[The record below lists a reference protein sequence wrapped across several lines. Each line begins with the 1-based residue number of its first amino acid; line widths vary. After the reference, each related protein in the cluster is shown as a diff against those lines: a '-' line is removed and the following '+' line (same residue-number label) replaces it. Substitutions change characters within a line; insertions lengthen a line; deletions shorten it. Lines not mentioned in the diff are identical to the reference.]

1 MPEGWLD
8 KFAKI
13 ARNFAAYDPKG
24 SVRPPII
31 CRTSIH
37 MIRPGFSRL
46 GGTARDAIGDRMRR
60 DTMIADAGH
69 RRRSLVGPSA
79 AIVAALAAASAAA
92 IWISDPISATSAPP
106 EATDQ
111 PVSRIER
118 SFFDLRFSVHQARRP
133 SASDVK
139 LQIANVLLA
148 QKPTYEGVSKIVPD
162 EPAEAEAETESE
174 KTVVA
179 AIPLP
184 RSRPS
189 DANLAV
195 RDATP
200 APRDN
205 EASRSDDPTLLQKLS
220 GLFRYRFTL
229 ASLTP
234 NDGLFASSPDLA
246 SLGYDGQ
253 TAVYDIS
260 AHVVYLPNGSKL
272 EAHSGLGESRDDPRH
287 VSERKVGSTPP
298 AVYELKPRE
307 ALFHGVQALRML
319 PVEGSALG
327 RTGLLVHSYML
338 GPDGDSNGC
347 VSVRDYDRF
356 LAAYQRGEFK
366 RLAVV
371 STLPA
376 PTRQSSL

>member
-1 MPEGWLD
+1 
-8 KFAKI
+8 
-13 ARNFAAYDPKG
+13 
-24 SVRPPII
+24 
-31 CRTSIH
+31 
-37 MIRPGFSRL
+37 
-46 GGTARDAIGDRMRR
+46 MRR
-60 DTMIADAGH
+60 DTMIADARA
-69 RRRSLVGPSA
+69 RRRSLVGLAA
-79 AIVAALAAASAAA
+79 AIVAALVVASAAA
-92 IWISDPISATSAPP
+92 IWMSDPISATSGSL
-106 EATDQ
+106 EATD
-111 PVSRIER
+111 PPLSRIER
-118 SFFDLRFSVHQARRP
+118 SFFDLRFSVHEARRP
-133 SASDVK
+133 ASGSDAK
-139 LQIANVLLA
+139 LQIASVLLA
-148 QKPTYEGVSKIVPD
+148 QKPTYENWPQIAPD
-162 EPAEAEAETESE
+162 EPAEAEADAETDTAE
-174 KTVVA
+174 TVVA

-189 DANLAV
+189 DANNAV
-195 RDATP
+195 RGANP
-200 APRDN
+200 PPQAN
-205 EASRSDDPTLLQKLS
+205 EASRSEDPTLLQKLS

-234 NDGLFASSPDLA
+234 NDGIFGSSPDLA
-246 SLGYDGQ
+246 ALGYDGQ

-260 AHVVYLPNGSKL
+260 ARMVYLPNGSKL

-307 ALFHGVQALRML
+307 QLFHGVQALRMQ

-371 STLPA
+371 STLA
-376 PTRQSSL
+376 GPTRQSSL

>member
-1 MPEGWLD
+1 
-8 KFAKI
+8 
-13 ARNFAAYDPKG
+13 
-24 SVRPPII
+24 
-31 CRTSIH
+31 
-37 MIRPGFSRL
+37 
-46 GGTARDAIGDRMRR
+46 MRR
-60 DTMIADAGH
+60 DTMIADARA
-69 RRRSLVGPSA
+69 RRRSLVGLAA
-79 AIVAALAAASAAA
+79 AIVAALVAASAAA
-92 IWISDPISATSAPP
+92 IWMSDPISATSASL
-106 EATDQ
+106 EATD
-111 PVSRIER
+111 PPLSRIER
-118 SFFDLRFSVHQARRP
+118 SFFDLRFSVHEARRP
-133 SASDVK
+133 ASGSDAK
-139 LQIANVLLA
+139 LQIASVLLA
-148 QKPTYEGVSKIVPD
+148 QKPTYENWPQIAPD
-162 EPAEAEAETESE
+162 EPAEAEADAETDTAE
-174 KTVVA
+174 TVVA

-189 DANLAV
+189 DANNAV
-195 RDATP
+195 REANP
-200 APRDN
+200 PPQAN
-205 EASRSDDPTLLQKLS
+205 EASRSEDPTLLQKLS

-234 NDGLFASSPDLA
+234 NDGIFGSSPDLA
-246 SLGYDGQ
+246 ALGYDGQ

-260 AHVVYLPNGSKL
+260 ARMVYLPNGSKL

-307 ALFHGVQALRML
+307 QLFHGVQALRMQ

-371 STLPA
+371 STLA
-376 PTRQSSL
+376 GPTRQSSL

>member
-1 MPEGWLD
+1 
-8 KFAKI
+8 
-13 ARNFAAYDPKG
+13 
-24 SVRPPII
+24 
-31 CRTSIH
+31 
-37 MIRPGFSRL
+37 
-46 GGTARDAIGDRMRR
+46 MRR
-60 DTMIADAGH
+60 DTMIADARA
-69 RRRSLVGPSA
+69 RRRSLVGPAA
-79 AIVAALAAASAAA
+79 AIVAALVVASAAA
-92 IWISDPISATSAPP
+92 IWMSDPISATSASL
-106 EATDQ
+106 EATD
-111 PVSRIER
+111 PPLSRIER
-118 SFFDLRFSVHQARRP
+118 SFFDLRFSVHEARRP
-133 SASDVK
+133 ASGSDAK
-139 LQIANVLLA
+139 LQIASVLLA
-148 QKPTYEGVSKIVPD
+148 QKPTYENWPQIAPD
-162 EPAEAEAETESE
+162 EPAEAEADAETDTAE
-174 KTVVA
+174 TVVA

-189 DANLAV
+189 DANNAV
-195 RDATP
+195 RGANP
-200 APRDN
+200 PPQAN
-205 EASRSDDPTLLQKLS
+205 EASRSEDPTLLQKLS

-234 NDGLFASSPDLA
+234 NDGIFGSSPDLA
-246 SLGYDGQ
+246 ALGYDGQ

-260 AHVVYLPNGSKL
+260 ARMVYLPNGSKL

-307 ALFHGVQALRML
+307 QLFHGVQALRMQ

-371 STLPA
+371 STLA
-376 PTRQSSL
+376 GPTRQSSL